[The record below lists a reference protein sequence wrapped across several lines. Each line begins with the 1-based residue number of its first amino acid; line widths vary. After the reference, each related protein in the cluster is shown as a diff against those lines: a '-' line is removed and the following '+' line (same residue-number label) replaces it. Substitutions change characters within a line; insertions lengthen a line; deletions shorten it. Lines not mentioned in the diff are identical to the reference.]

1 MKGKIKMN
9 AVLEFGNY
17 RIEHNLKTGRFDV
30 YKKGAVGLIISC
42 LTPKACKQVVDA
54 LNKNEGNSE
63 EVIEKAILDEVRRL
77 NGIKEPRPANRNS
90 FLESPLAKATR
101 EILKREK

>member
-1 MKGKIKMN
+1 MKGETKMN

-30 YKKGAVGLIISC
+30 YKKGEIKSMISC
-42 LTPKACKQVVDA
+42 LTPKSCKEVIDA

-77 NGIKEPRPANRNS
+77 NSIHESRPANRNS
-90 FLESPLAKATR
+90 LLETPLAKATR